1 LKTIIKKISLLFFLS
16 ILILITGC
24 EDEIADNDN
33 TLSTDRFNISRVDV
47 KSTGDASQSSPE
59 LIRFINSS
67 EGVIVNSSQNTIDF
81 FNISSTELTI
91 TGESINITD
100 SDDAESSSIDVSV
113 DESIIAVVVT
123 FGSCKRGEL
132 YLVDAS
138 TRQKYGPYELGY
150 NPDAVDIA
158 VDNEFVVV
166 VNEYDYEDGTAGC
179 TVPYYPGVTIWDISQ
194 GLDNGTLVKHM
205 KITHTGE
212 NGNLAEPEGVKIA
225 PNGETVYMTLQESNQ
240 MGWFSILSPP
250 DTLQNYVSF
259 TSEIHEPDGIWVN
272 STGTVV
278 CTGGEYDGKLGVT
291 LLNND
296 GTPGAQYYA
305 NLADDLPS
313 TWTWSDERKGIEPE
327 EVVIAEHDGKSYLL
341 ATLQDPAAVVVYN
354 ITDPT
359 NPTWDSGAI
368 TQIVDYSTGDGEST
382 GESEGL
388 AYKDGYVL
396 VSNTADPSVCLLKAS
411 WAD

>member
-1 LKTIIKKISLLFFLS
+1 MKTNIKRIFFLFGLLAS
-16 ILILITGC
+16 LFISGC
-24 EDEIADNDN
+24 EDEAAEQDSLVN
-33 TLSTDRFNISRVDV
+33 SGFNISRVDV
-47 KSTGDASQSSPE
+47 KTTGDATQSSPE

-67 EGVIVNSSQNTIDF
+67 EGVIVNSLQNTVDF
-81 FNISSTELTI
+81 FDLSTSEITL

-100 SDDAESSSIDVSV
+100 SDDAECSSIDVSV
-113 DESIIAVVVT
+113 DESILAVVVT
-123 FGSCKRGEL
+123 KGSCTRGEL
-132 YLVDAS
+132 YLVDVS
-138 TRQKYGPYELGY
+138 SREKFGPYELGY

-179 TVPYYPGVTIWDISQ
+179 TTPYYPGVTIYDITS
-194 GLDNGTLVKHM
+194 GLSNASLVKHM

-225 PNGETVYMTLQESNQ
+225 PDGETVYMTLQESNQ

-250 DTLQNYVSF
+250 DTLKDFVSF
-259 TSEIHEPDGIWVN
+259 TSDIHEPDGIWVN
-272 STGTVV
+272 SAGTVV
-278 CTGGEYDGKLGVT
+278 CTGGEYDGKIGVT
-291 LLNND
+291 LLNSD

-313 TWTWSDERKGIEPE
+313 TWSWTDERKGIEPE
-327 EVVIAEHDGKSYLL
+327 EVVIAEHDGKSYVL
-341 ATLQDPAAVVVYN
+341 ATLQDPAAVVVYD

-368 TQIVDYSTGDGEST
+368 AQFADYSTGDGEST

-388 AYKDGYVL
+388 SYKDGYVL

>member
-1 LKTIIKKISLLFFLS
+1 MKTTIKRIFFLFGLLAS
-16 ILILITGC
+16 LFISGC
-24 EDEIADNDN
+24 EDEAAEQDSLVNN
-33 TLSTDRFNISRVDV
+33 RFNISRVDV
-47 KSTGDASQSSPE
+47 KTTGDASQSSPE

-67 EGVIVNSSQNTIDF
+67 EGVIVNSLQNTVDF
-81 FNISSTELTI
+81 FDLSTSEITL

-100 SDDAESSSIDVSV
+100 SDDAECSSIDVSV
-113 DESIIAVVVT
+113 DESILAVVVT
-123 FGSCKRGEL
+123 KGSCTPGEL
-132 YLVDAS
+132 YLIDVS
-138 TRQKYGPYELGY
+138 LREKFGPYELGY

-179 TVPYYPGVTIWDISQ
+179 TTPYYPGVTIYDISP
-194 GLDNGTLVKHM
+194 GLGNASLVKHM

-225 PNGETVYMTLQESNQ
+225 PDGETVYMTLQESNQ

-250 DTLQNYVSF
+250 DTLQDYVSF
-259 TSEIHEPDGIWVN
+259 TSAIHEPDGIWVN

-291 LLNND
+291 LLNSD

-313 TWTWSDERKGIEPE
+313 TWTWTDERKGIEPE
-327 EVVIAEHDGKSYLL
+327 EVVIAEHDGKSYVL
-341 ATLQDPAAVVVYN
+341 ATLQDPAAVVVYD

-368 TQIVDYSTGDGEST
+368 TQIIDYSTGDGESK

-411 WAD
+411 WAE